1 MFPFQPLLKTPGI
14 PSATASFLAL
24 FDPTLHL
31 SPETSFLTAEAL
43 STVYLVIHLPKC
55 DHRSHVVGTVS

>member
-1 MFPFQPLLKTPGI
+1 MHVSFSAASENPGI

-31 SPETSFLTAEAL
+31 SPETSFLTAEHG
-43 STVYLVIHLPKC
+43 SVGDIHLPKC
-55 DHRSHVVGTVS
+55 NHRSHQVGKTL